1 MSWDSFIDPIAS
13 FFEQDAESQVQQ
25 GTHKTGLD
33 GKYKP
38 GLADQFWGRAND
50 GQTALDTQ
58 KATSDRK
65 AGERLLAEAG
75 HTSTSLG
82 LDPDTL
88 TPTSVGSAL
97 REYNDK
103 KDKDRRQDD
112 LTATLKP
119 LEMRLAADD
128 KTRQGE
134 LALAREKLA
143 QSNNLAMLQLA
154 DSKDARIA
162 ELQYQKLRD
171 RKTDQQ
177 YNERMELLDR
187 KDRKQAMSSLA
198 AGIAAL
204 GAAFAI

>member
-1 MSWDSFIDPIAS
+1 MSWDSIIDPIAS
-13 FFEQDAESQVQQ
+13 FLGQDAESQVQQ
-25 GTHKTGLD
+25 GSHKTGLD

-38 GLADQFWGRAND
+38 TLADQFWGRAND

-58 KATSDRK
+58 KQTSERK
-65 AGERLLAEAG
+65 AGERLMTESG
-75 HTSTSLG
+75 YTSTELN

-88 TPTSVGSAL
+88 TPGSVGSAI
-97 REYNDK
+97 RRTTEQ
-103 KDKDRRQDD
+103 KDETRRQQDF
-112 LTATLKP
+112 TQALKP

-134 LALAREKLA
+134 LQLAREKLS

-154 DSKDARIA
+154 DNKDARIA

-177 YNERMELLDR
+177 YNERMEMLDR

-204 GAAFAI
+204 GAAFAL